1 MEEMIKELLA
11 EIIEDDSAKKS
22 WNCDTDII
30 NDIGIDSLQLVRFLL
45 AVENRLGMTLDYEDL
60 KFEYFSSIRTLAEYL
75 EEQVDKIQS

>member
-11 EIIEDDSAKKS
+11 EIIEDDSAKES